1 MKKLIAVL
9 LLLSSSSFLFAQC
22 PFKYGANE
30 DDSLACLGEITNFDM
45 HYKNKN
51 YNDAYEAWRN
61 IVSSCPCSWDALY
74 TRSQILFESL
84 IKNEKDST
92 KKEHLIDTLLFAYDQ
107 ANISFPDKFSKGYCM
122 SYKAY
127 NKLKFRSKQYA
138 NLEDAQSLLN
148 EFSTSIEL
156 EQEKTSAAIW
166 NAYYTWAKKLTDIT
180 KDTSYVIEAY
190 GRATDYIDVS
200 INNAQVQYEKQVSVI
215 DSLFELYT
223 SGKIDTNYL
232 VNLCKKP
239 AADTTKQMKIVAQ
252 YKKALKNIETS
263 VAPYASC
270 EVLEELYSK
279 KLESIKD
286 DISAVNKV
294 VVTMAKS
301 GCLTSP
307 TFKEALEIQHKAKPS
322 RTSAYWM
329 GMLSL
334 RSYGS
339 TSDKSELEA
348 SIAYLKEAV
357 DLSETNEQKT
367 DANYLLAT
375 AYMTKGDFSE
385 SRTAAYAALKANPNF
400 GKAYILIGDLYARSG
415 GRCSSDLAY
424 DYAWAAAD
432 KYAKAVAVDPS
443 CAEQANKQRAGL
455 RFPSSEDLFKRG
467 INKGSSYHVGCW
479 IQENTTVR

>member
-1 MKKLIAVL
+1 MKKLIAILV
-9 LLLSSSSFLFAQC
+9 LLSSSSLLFAQC
-22 PFKYGANE
+22 PFTYGANE

-45 HYKNKN
+45 HYKAKN
-51 YNDAYEAWRN
+51 YNDAYEAWQK
-61 IVSSCPCSWDALY
+61 IVNSCPCSWDALY
-74 TRSQILFESL
+74 TRSQNLFESL
-84 IKNEKDST
+84 IKTTTDSA
-92 KKEHLIDTLLFAYDQ
+92 KKEHLIDTLLYSYDLATQ
-107 ANISFPDKFSKGYCM
+107 SFPEKFSKGYSM
-122 SYKAY
+122 GYKAY
-127 NKLKFRSKQYA
+127 NKLKFRSRQYA
-138 NLEDAQSLLN
+138 NLEDATALLN
-148 EFSTSIEL
+148 EFSNSIEL
-156 EQEKTSAAIW
+156 EQENTSAAIW

-190 GRATDYIDVS
+190 GRATDYIDIS
-200 INNAQVQYEKQVSVI
+200 INNAQVKYEKQASVI
-215 DSLFELYT
+215 DSLYGLYKA
-223 SGKIDTNYL
+223 GQIDTNYF

-239 AADTTKQMKIVAQ
+239 AADTTKQMKIVVQ
-252 YKKALKNIETS
+252 YKKALRNIENS

-334 RSYGS
+334 RSYGN
-339 TSDKSELEA
+339 TSDKSELDA
-348 SIAYLKEAV
+348 SISYLKEAV
-357 DLSETNEQKT
+357 AMSETNEQKA

-385 SRTAAYAALKANPNF
+385 SRSAAYAALKANPNM

-415 GRCSSDLAY
+415 GRCSSDLPY

-432 KYAKAVAVDPS
+432 KYAKAVAVDPN

-455 RFPSSEDLFKRG
+455 RFPSSEELFKRG

>member
-9 LLLSSSSFLFAQC
+9 LLLSASSFLFAQC
-22 PFKYGANE
+22 PYKYGATE
-30 DDSLACLGEITNFDM
+30 ADSLECLTQITNFNL
-45 HYKNKN
+45 HYKAKN
-51 YNDAYEAWRN
+51 YNDAYDAWQK
-61 IVSSCPCSWDALY
+61 IVNNCPCSWDGIY
-74 TRSQILFESL
+74 TNAQNLFQSL
-84 IKNEKDST
+84 IKAETDSA
-92 KKEHLIDTLLFAYDQ
+92 KKELLIDTLIYSYDMRNQ
-107 ANISFPDKFSKGYCM
+107 YFPEKFSKGYCM
-122 SYKAY
+122 GFKAY
-127 NKLKFRSKQYA
+127 NTLIYRAKSLKY
-138 NLEDAQSLLN
+138 EDLLQVLDQFIQSV
-148 EFSTSIEL
+148 EL
-156 EQEKTSAAIW
+156 EQEKTQPAIW
-166 NAYYTWAKKLTDIT
+166 DKYFQLAEKLTQAT

-200 INNAQVQYEKQVSVI
+200 INNAMVQYEAQTAVI
-215 DSLFELYT
+215 DSLNELYT

-232 VNLCKKP
+232 INLCKKP
-239 AADTTKQMKIVAQ
+239 AADTTKQMKLVVNYRKTIN
-252 YKKALKNIETS
+252 KIEKA

-270 EVLEELYSK
+270 EVLEELYAD
-279 KLESIKD
+279 KLESIKED
-286 DISAVNKV
+286 LSAINKV

-307 TFKEALEIQHKAKPS
+307 TFKSALEIQHKAKPT

-339 TSDKSELEA
+339 SSNKAELDA
-348 SIAYLKEAV
+348 SINYLKEAV
-357 DLSETNEQKT
+357 AMSETNEQKA

-385 SRTAAYAALKANPNF
+385 SRSAAYAALKANPNM

-415 GRCSSDLAY
+415 GRCSSDLPY

-455 RFPSSEDLFKRG
+455 RFPSSDELFKRG